1 MSMTTNRPETVDQ
14 HGTRHRYGCRI
25 PGWTSEPSPLRGWH
39 ICRCSECGAVRLAR
53 AGGSDGR

>member
-1 MSMTTNRPETVDQ
+1 MTTTRPETVDQ

-39 ICRCSECGAVRLAR
+39 ICRCSECGAVRLVR
-53 AGGSDGR
+53 AGGAR